1 MKPGLPSDL
10 PIVDHHAHL
19 SANGEGIA
27 AVRRFAAAGGTHLF
41 LATQNYA
48 PGVPLRLEEYV
59 AQFDE
64 TERLAGQSAREAG
77 VTVYSVLAPY
87 PVDLVRQAEQLG
99 AREAIALQNAALD
112 LAGRRVREHR
122 AVALGE
128 VGRCHF
134 PVEPAIQAAGVEVFR
149 HALEVARDV
158 GCPAVVHSEDLDASG
173 FAALA
178 GFAAAV
184 GCPAGRL
191 IKHYARTVVPAA
203 ARAGV
208 TPSFLARRDIVLEAR
223 GGPGPWFLET
233 DFLDDPARKGAVLD
247 LATVPR
253 RAAAI
258 ASEGPDAVESLWV
271 PFAESVRAVYGFT
284 PVVGERS
291 GS

>member
-1 MKPGLPSDL
+1 MTPGLPADL

-41 LATQNYA
+41 LATQNYSA
-48 PGVPLRLEEYV
+48 GVPLRLEEYA

-64 TERLAGQSAREAG
+64 TERLAEQAAREAG

-87 PVDLVRQAEQLG
+87 PVDLVRQSEHLG
-99 AREAIALQNAALD
+99 AREAVDLQNAALD

-134 PVEPAIQAAGVEVFR
+134 PVDAAVRAAGVEVFR

-173 FAALA
+173 FAELA
-178 GFAAAV
+178 GFAATV

-191 IKHYARTVVPAA
+191 IKHYARSVVPAA
-203 ARAGV
+203 RRAGV
-208 TPSFLARRDIVLEAR
+208 APSFLARREIVLEAR
-223 GGPGPWFLET
+223 GEPGPWFLET
-233 DFLDDPARKGAVLD
+233 DFLDDPRRPGAVLD
-247 LATVPR
+247 LTTVPR
-253 RAAAI
+253 RARQLVD
-258 ASEGPDAVESLWV
+258 SSPDAAERLRT
-271 PFAESVRAVYGFT
+271 PFVESVRQVYGFT
-284 PVVGERS
+284 PEVGERAR
-291 GS
+291 